1 MADPESK
8 ALPPGSPVGSPFE
21 SINEPPG
28 SQVIPPGAGAG
39 TGEEVEHG
47 PGSQPPG
54 VAGGPGEAP
63 VIEALEPDEAEVGSP
78 DVVLEVTGTGFVQ
91 GSVIQF
97 GPNNDLPTTYI
108 SDTELTAPIKPSE
121 WGDGVVEVRV
131 KNADGGLKSEPA
143 EFEFIEA
150 EAPASRQSKRTQPK
164 KTKKKR

>member
-1 MADPESK
+1 MANPKSI
-8 ALPPGSPVGSPFE
+8 PPGSLIGSPWE

-28 SQVIPPGAGAG
+28 SQVIPEGAGGG
-39 TGEEVEHG
+39 TGEEVEHP
-47 PGSQPPG
+47 PGSIPE
-54 VAGGPGEAP
+54 GPTGPREEAP
-63 VIEALEPDEAEVGSP
+63 TIEALEPDEAEVGSA

-97 GPNNDLPTTYI
+97 GPDNDLATTFI

-131 KNADGGLKSEPA
+131 KNADGGLKSEPV

-150 EAPASRQSKRTQPK
+150 EAPASRQTKRTKPK
-164 KTKKKR
+164 PQGKKGKR